1 MSDEVN
7 AAELEGTPTQEGTV
21 SADAVID
28 NNTEGQPEPGASE
41 TGGEPT
47 GVEGLPEDWTPELL
61 ADRYKSYQELQ
72 REFGERNE
80 AFKTLENKF
89 SPYGGVDKLVE
100 SAQYLQ
106 NNPRFQEWV
115 KEEQE
120 RSYYGDTQQDLT
132 DENRQAV
139 EIVERIVNQRVEQAL
154 KDRVAPLENG
164 YKEKSLAEN
173 FGKMDGIY
181 GSDWREQQTSMTK
194 LAESLPKSVQD
205 NPSLEDI
212 QDLYW
217 NSLRR
222 DGGGKFEAMQ
232 AKMYQKKLESTK
244 SKSTEKPSS
253 VPTGRL
259 GQKISSM
266 AEAFN
271 VAKEG

>member
-21 SADAVID
+21 SADAELS
-28 NNTEGQPEPGASE
+28 TKGQPEAGASE

-80 AFKTLENKF
+80 AFKTLEGQF
-89 SPYGGVDKLVE
+89 TPYGGVDKLLE
-100 SAQYLQ
+100 TAHYLQ
-106 NNPRFQEWV
+106 GNPRFQEWA

-181 GSDWREQQTSMTK
+181 GSDWREQQNSMTK

-222 DGGGKFEAMQ
+222 DGSGKFEAMQ